1 MGAAADPA
9 FAPTAPP
16 VGDGGFGGP
25 PPGAAP
31 YAPPPA
37 PVAAPAAAPAA
48 DGARVLAGFIVSFE
62 GNELGTFWPLYAG
75 KNVIGRKDAMEGL
88 DIEIDHP
95 TTSSRHA
102 VISATAR
109 PGRLTLEDPGSTNG
123 TYLSGERLP
132 NNQPRDLKDGDA
144 VEIVKFLGGG

>member
-1 MGAAADPA
+1 M
-9 FAPTAPP
+9 
-16 VGDGGFGGP
+16 
-25 PPGAAP
+25 
-31 YAPPPA
+31 
-37 PVAAPAAAPAA
+37 
-48 DGARVLAGFIVSFE
+48 LAGFIVSFE

-102 VISATAR
+102 VITATAR
-109 PGRLTLEDPGSTNG
+109 PGKLTLEDPGSTNG

-132 NNQPRDLKDGDA
+132 NNQPRDLRDGDA
-144 VEIVKFLGGG
+144 VRFGGYSCTVKVI